1 MFIIKWYKY
10 LICVFNQ
17 VEDCLANGLFVLF
30 FEFAMQMVFLLLFSE
45 LTSFHYA
52 QTRFHGTAQPF
63 FRSRP
68 PPRQVFY
75 TPRHFSVGFLF

>member
-1 MFIIKWYKY
+1 MYSTKLRIVLRTAY
-10 LICVFNQ
+10 LFC
-17 VEDCLANGLFVLF
+17 
-30 FEFAMQMVFLLLFSE
+30 EFAMQMVFLLLFSE

-52 QTRFHGTAQPF
+52 QTRFHGTAQAF

-75 TPRHFSVGFLF
+75 TARHFSVGFLF